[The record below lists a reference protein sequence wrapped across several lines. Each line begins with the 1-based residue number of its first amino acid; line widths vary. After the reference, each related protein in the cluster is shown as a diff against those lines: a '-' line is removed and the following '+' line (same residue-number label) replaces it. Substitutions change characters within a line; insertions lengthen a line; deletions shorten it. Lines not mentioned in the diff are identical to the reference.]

1 MKVLVFDT
9 ETTGL
14 PNGYNPSITETQ
26 NWPHIVQISFILYD
40 DETNKI
46 IDIQDHIIKIDEKI
60 EISEGS
66 VKIHGITRFKCNKKG
81 IPITEALDLFNN
93 AIQNADLVVGHNVS
107 FDKRMIMVE
116 CIRQKKSQYFTRFGV
131 RKPEYCTMKMTT
143 ELCGIEK
150 INMTTGE
157 KYFKYPNL
165 SELHEKLFG
174 NKPKGTHDSMGDIL
188 ICMRCCEKLRKNTDF
203 VKKGCSKFKELYNL
217 YCV

>member
-1 MKVLVFDT
+1 
-9 ETTGL
+9 
-14 PNGYNPSITETQ
+14 
-26 NWPHIVQISFILYD
+26 
-40 DETNKI
+40 
-46 IDIQDHIIKIDEKI
+46 
-60 EISEGS
+60 
-66 VKIHGITRFKCNKKG
+66 
-81 IPITEALDLFNN
+81 
-93 AIQNADLVVGHNVS
+93 
-107 FDKRMIMVE
+107 
-116 CIRQKKSQYFTRFGV
+116 
-131 RKPEYCTMKMTT
+131 MKMTT

-174 NKPKGTHDSMGDIL
+174 NKPKGTHDSMADIL